1 MKKFNL
7 YWTPCAAHCID
18 LIFEDI
24 EKRPSVA
31 DVIRSGHKITNFI
44 YNHGW
49 LLTEMGKYCGGDI
62 IQLRATRFTTNYI
75 TLESLLKKNGLI

>member
-7 YWTPCAAHCID
+7 YQTACVAYYID
-18 LIFEDI
+18 LMFEDI
-24 EKRPSVA
+24 GKRPSVA
-31 DVIRSGHKITNFI
+31 NVIRSGHKITNFI
-44 YNHGW
+44 YNHGQ

-62 IQLRATRFTTNYI
+62 IQMRATRFTTNYI